1 MRTSIA
7 WSVALCLAAGGAR
20 AQSASGP
27 RAGSETAAPR
37 EEVPGYCQYVRG
49 VADAESA
56 VLLAPELFATT
67 GAVNAGE
74 ATGGSAPLG
83 APKLR
88 LTAGVGYDLVGL
100 YRGLAFRRRAE
111 ADCRRHRAL
120 AALQAAVQTGASGI
134 GAEPAL
140 QARASVLESAI
151 PQGEQLLGRLR
162 EDVREGRATV
172 EELNALQLRLD
183 GLRALASDTARER
196 EKLAGRVPLA
206 GEPLSAL
213 LQELRAAEDS
223 LEEISA
229 GLRGATAWDVRLR
242 GGYDEVFGVQQDVPL
257 FGTLT
262 VSYNLGGL
270 WQSGANARAR
280 EGRRLASREE
290 VEGIDRRV
298 DLLLRELR
306 SARAAEQARLR
317 EVTVLVTDLEG
328 QLRGIESLQTS
339 QVRRYRD
346 YLMLELAR
354 LRAEQAYL
362 TAHVAGLDT
371 FLGAER
377 P

>member
-7 WSVALCLAAGGAR
+7 WTVALCLAAGGAQ
-20 AQSASGP
+20 AQSA
-27 RAGSETAAPR
+27 AAPR
-37 EEVPGYCQYVRG
+37 MGSEEPGAAGVETPGYCQYVRG
-49 VADAESA
+49 VADAEAS
-56 VLLAPELFATT
+56 VLLAPELFVSA
-67 GAVNAGE
+67 GLVNAGD
-74 ATGGSAPLG
+74 ATGGSPLG
-83 APKLR
+83 TPKPR
-88 LTAGVGYDLVGL
+88 LTAGVGYDFVGL

-111 ADCRRHRAL
+111 ADCRRQRAL
-120 AALQAAVQTGASGI
+120 SALQAAVQTGASGI

-140 QARASVLESAI
+140 VARASVLETAI
-151 PQGEQLLGRLR
+151 PQGEQLLARLR

-196 EKLAGRVPLA
+196 ETLAGRMPLA
-206 GEPLSAL
+206 GRPLSAL
-213 LQELRAAEDS
+213 MQELRSADDS
-223 LEEISA
+223 LEAISA
-229 GLRGATAWDVRLR
+229 GLRNSNAWDVSVR
-242 GGYDEVFGVQQDVPL
+242 GGYDEVFGVEQEIPI

-262 VSYNLGGL
+262 VSYNIGGL
-270 WQSGANARAR
+270 WQSGANTRAR
-280 EGRRLASREE
+280 EGRRLAANEE
-290 VEGIDRRV
+290 VEGIVRQV
-298 DLLLRELR
+298 DQLLRELH
-306 SARAAEQARLR
+306 SARETEQARLR

-328 QLRGIESLQTS
+328 QLRGIESLQTN

-362 TAHVAGLDT
+362 SAHMKGLDS

>member
-1 MRTSIA
+1 MRTSFA
-7 WSVALCLAAGGAR
+7 WGVALCLAAGGVQ
-20 AQSASGP
+20 AQPA
-27 RAGSETAAPR
+27 AAPR

-111 ADCRRHRAL
+111 ADCRRYRAL
-120 AALQAAVQTGASGI
+120 SALQAAVQTGASGI

-140 QARASVLESAI
+140 AARASVLETAL
-151 PQGEQLLGRLR
+151 PQGEQLLARLR
-162 EDVREGRATV
+162 EDVRVGRATV

-183 GLRALASDTARER
+183 GLRALSSDTARER
-196 EKLAGRVPLA
+196 EALAARVPLA
-206 GEPLSAL
+206 DQPLSVL
-213 LQELRAAEDS
+213 LQELRAAEDA

-229 GLRGATAWDVRLR
+229 GLRSATAWDVRLR
-242 GGYDEVFGVQQDVPL
+242 GGYDEVFDVQQDVPL

-280 EGRRLASREE
+280 EGRRLAAREE
-290 VEGIDRRV
+290 VEGIERRV
-298 DLLLRELR
+298 DLLLHELR
-306 SARAAEQARLR
+306 AAREAEQARLR

-328 QLRGIESLQTS
+328 QLRGIESLQTN

-346 YLMLELAR
+346 YLTLELAR

-362 TAHVAGLDT
+362 KAHVEGLDA